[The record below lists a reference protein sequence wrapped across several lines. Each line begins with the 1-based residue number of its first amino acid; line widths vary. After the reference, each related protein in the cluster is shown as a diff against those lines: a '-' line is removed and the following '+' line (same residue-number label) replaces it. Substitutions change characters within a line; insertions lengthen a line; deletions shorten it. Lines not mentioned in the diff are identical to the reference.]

1 MKENQIYRK
10 FWNLSLGSWSVA
22 SHMTNDGGC
31 SDVVLRHSGVRNRSL
46 VLAIGL
52 ALTSVT
58 HAQSVKSPAMVTASK
73 VMVAHV
79 DSQVN
84 RTADRIPTGDGSE
97 LMTHMALDWKFF
109 PFGNNSIAIGYF
121 SKAFAPNAIALGYNS
136 SVTQS
141 ANNGVA
147 LGSNSTVSGV
157 NSVALGAGS
166 MASELNVISVGGGDG
181 VTGPAVRRIVNV
193 GDGIGNND
201 AVNKSQLDGVTASVN
216 DVAASVK
223 TIALTNQV
231 TGSSV
236 ASASGKES
244 TAIGSG
250 AQAVADNTV
259 AFGGRAI
266 ANAVGAS
273 ALGFDSH
280 AKGINSTTVGTQSVS
295 LGQGGV
301 SLGYN
306 SFVGEGSFNGLALG
320 SNSLVLLQGVDSV
333 ALGSGSM
340 ASEPNVVSVGS
351 GDGLRGPA
359 VRRIVNVGDGI
370 GNNDAVNKSQLDGVT
385 ASVNDVVASVKN
397 IAGAIQITGS
407 GVASVS
413 GQDST
418 AAGASAQAAG
428 DSSIALGARSRA
440 NAIGSSA
447 LGVDGHALGANSTA
461 LGGQSTAISEGGT
474 SLGYNSFV
482 GQSAT
487 NGIALGSNAIV
498 SGVNSVALGAGSV
511 ASELNVISVGGGDGV
526 TGPAVR
532 RIVNVGDGIGNND
545 AVNKSQLDGV
555 TASVN
560 DVAASVKKIVGTIQI
575 TGSGVASAI
584 GKDSTATGASAQAV
598 GDSSVALGTRAT
610 ANAIGSS
617 VLGVDSRARG
627 INSTALGR
635 QSNAIGDGSVSLGFN
650 SFVRQSGEHGVA
662 LGTDAGVSGKDS
674 IALGYGSR
682 TYEANV
688 LSIGSGNGR
697 GGPATRRIVNVSSGN
712 LSQLST
718 DAVNGGQLFQ
728 TLSSMASILGGGAAV
743 GAQGVLVA
751 PVYQIQGSSYG
762 SVGAALKALDGKV
775 TDIDHRVNVNSNLAA
790 GAAASTLSASKPVS
804 MSSTEAVGVAKVVS
818 GVAVSDSSVAAN
830 AQVLSKGSGVS
841 ISATGG
847 SSQSSDEVQTSSVG
861 MDSLGSS
868 LNVRKVTMAAGMLA
882 TDGVSKTQLDNSM
895 AAANSYTDARFSALN
910 DSFESLRSDVNGQMR
925 RQDRRISRQGAM
937 GAAML
942 NMATSAAGIHTQ
954 NRVGAGVGF
963 QNGQAALSL
972 GYQRAI
978 SDRSTVTIGGA
989 FSSGDSSVG
998 VGAGF
1003 GW

>member
-1 MKENQIYRK
+1 MKVNQIYRK

-58 HAQSVKSPAMVTASK
+58 HAQSVKGPAMVTASK

-109 PFGNNSIAIGYF
+109 PFSKNSIAIGYL

-166 MASELNVISVGGGDG
+166 IASELNVISVGGGDG

-223 TIALTNQV
+223 
-231 TGSSV
+231 
-236 ASASGKES
+236 
-244 TAIGSG
+244 
-250 AQAVADNTV
+250 
-259 AFGGRAI
+259 
-266 ANAVGAS
+266 
-273 ALGFDSH
+273 
-280 AKGINSTTVGTQSVS
+280 
-295 LGQGGV
+295 
-301 SLGYN
+301 
-306 SFVGEGSFNGLALG
+306 
-320 SNSLVLLQGVDSV
+320 
-333 ALGSGSM
+333 
-340 ASEPNVVSVGS
+340 
-351 GDGLRGPA
+351 
-359 VRRIVNVGDGI
+359 
-370 GNNDAVNKSQLDGVT
+370 
-385 ASVNDVVASVKN
+385 N

-428 DSSIALGARSRA
+428 DSSVALGARSRA

-447 LGVDGHALGANSTA
+447 LGVDGHAFGANSTA

-482 GQSAT
+482 AQSAT

-498 SGVNSVALGAGSV
+498 SGVNSVALGSGSM
-511 ASELNVISVGGGDGV
+511 ASEPNVVSVGGGDGV

-560 DVAASVKKIVGTIQI
+560 DVAASVKNIAGAIQV
-575 TGSGVASAI
+575 TGSGVASVSR
-584 GKDSTATGASAQAV
+584 KDSTAAGASAQAA

-610 ANAIGSS
+610 ANAIGSI

-627 INSTALGR
+627 VNSTALGR

-662 LGTDAGVSGKDS
+662 LGTDAGVSGKNS

-682 TYEANV
+682 TQEAEV

-712 LSQLST
+712 LSQVST

-790 GAAASTLSASKPVS
+790 GAAASTLSASKPGS
-804 MSSTEAVGVAKVVS
+804 TSSTAVVGVAKVVS
-818 GVAVSDSSVAAN
+818 GAALSDSSVAAN
-830 AQVLSKGSGVS
+830 AQVLSKENGVS

-847 SSQSSDEVQTSSVG
+847 SAQSRDEVQTSSVG
-861 MDSLGSS
+861 TDSLGSS
-868 LNVRKVTMAAGMLA
+868 LNARQATMAVGALV
-882 TDGVSKTQLDNSM
+882 TQGVSKTQLDNSM

-989 FSSGDSSVG
+989 FSSSDSSVG
-998 VGAGF
+998 IGAGF

>member
-46 VLAIGL
+46 VLAISL

-58 HAQSVKSPAMVTASK
+58 HAQSVKGPAMVTASK

-109 PFGNNSIAIGYF
+109 PFGNNSIAIGYL

-166 MASELNVISVGGGDG
+166 IASEPNVVSVGGGDG
-181 VTGPAVRRIVNV
+181 VTGSAVRRIVNV

-250 AQAVADNTV
+250 AQAVADNTA

-359 VRRIVNVGDGI
+359 VRRIVNVDDGI

-385 ASVNDVVASVKN
+385 ASVKN
-397 IAGAIQITGS
+397 IAGAIQVTGS

-428 DSSIALGARSRA
+428 DSSVALGARSRA

-447 LGVDGHALGANSTA
+447 LGVDGHAFGANSTA

-482 GQSAT
+482 AQSAT
-487 NGIALGSNAIV
+487 SGIALGSNAIV
-498 SGVNSVALGAGSV
+498 SGVNSVALGAGSI
-511 ASELNVISVGGGDGV
+511 ASELNVVSVGGGDGV

-532 RIVNVGDGIGNND
+532 RIVNVDDGIGNND

-560 DVAASVKKIVGTIQI
+560 DVAASVKNIAGAIQI
-575 TGSGVASAI
+575 TGSGVASVSR
-584 GKDSTATGASAQAV
+584 KDSTAAGASAQAA

-610 ANAIGSS
+610 ANAIGSI

-627 INSTALGR
+627 VNSTALGR

-662 LGTDAGVSGKDS
+662 LGTDAGVSGKNS

-682 TYEANV
+682 TQEAEV

-712 LSQLST
+712 LSQVST

-790 GAAASTLSASKPVS
+790 GAAASTLSASKPG
-804 MSSTEAVGVAKVVS
+804 STSNTEVVGVAKVVS
-818 GVAVSDSSVAAN
+818 GAALSDSSVAAN
-830 AQVLSKGSGVS
+830 AQVLSKENGVS

-847 SSQSSDEVQTSSVG
+847 SAQSRDEVQTSSVG
-861 MDSLGSS
+861 TDSLGSS
-868 LNVRKVTMAAGMLA
+868 LNARQATMAVDALV
-882 TDGVSKTQLDNSM
+882 TQGVSKTQLDNSM

-989 FSSGDSSVG
+989 FSSSDSSVG
-998 VGAGF
+998 IGAGF

>member
-46 VLAIGL
+46 VLAISL

-58 HAQSVKSPAMVTASK
+58 HAQSVKGPAMVTASK

-109 PFGNNSIAIGYF
+109 PFGNNSIAIGYL

-166 MASELNVISVGGGDG
+166 IASEPNVVSVGGGDG
-181 VTGPAVRRIVNV
+181 VTGSAVRRIVNV

-250 AQAVADNTV
+250 AQAVADNTA

-359 VRRIVNVGDGI
+359 VRRIVNVDDGI

-385 ASVNDVVASVKN
+385 ASVKN
-397 IAGAIQITGS
+397 IAGAIQVTGS

-428 DSSIALGARSRA
+428 DSSVALGARSRA

-447 LGVDGHALGANSTA
+447 LGVDGHAFGANSTA

-482 GQSAT
+482 AQSAT

-498 SGVNSVALGAGSV
+498 SGVNSVALGAGSI

-560 DVAASVKKIVGTIQI
+560 DVAASVKNIAGAIQI
-575 TGSGVASAI
+575 TGSGVASVSR
-584 GKDSTATGASAQAV
+584 KDSTAAGASAQAA

-610 ANAIGSS
+610 ANAIGSI

-627 INSTALGR
+627 VNSTALGR

-662 LGTDAGVSGKDS
+662 LGTDAGVSGKNS

-682 TYEANV
+682 TQEAEV

-712 LSQLST
+712 LSQVST

-790 GAAASTLSASKPVS
+790 GAAASTLSASKPG
-804 MSSTEAVGVAKVVS
+804 STSNTEVVGVAKVVS
-818 GVAVSDSSVAAN
+818 GAALSDSSVAAN
-830 AQVLSKGSGVS
+830 AQVLSKENGVS

-847 SSQSSDEVQTSSVG
+847 SAQSRDEVQTSSVG
-861 MDSLGSS
+861 TDSLGSS
-868 LNVRKVTMAAGMLA
+868 LNARQATMAVDALV
-882 TDGVSKTQLDNSM
+882 TQGVSKTQLDNSM

-989 FSSGDSSVG
+989 FSSSDSSVG
-998 VGAGF
+998 IGAGF

>member
-1 MKENQIYRK
+1 
-10 FWNLSLGSWSVA
+10 
-22 SHMTNDGGC
+22 
-31 SDVVLRHSGVRNRSL
+31 
-46 VLAIGL
+46 
-52 ALTSVT
+52 
-58 HAQSVKSPAMVTASK
+58 
-73 VMVAHV
+73 
-79 DSQVN
+79 
-84 RTADRIPTGDGSE
+84 
-97 LMTHMALDWKFF
+97 
-109 PFGNNSIAIGYF
+109 
-121 SKAFAPNAIALGYNS
+121 
-136 SVTQS
+136 
-141 ANNGVA
+141 
-147 LGSNSTVSGV
+147 
-157 NSVALGAGS
+157 
-166 MASELNVISVGGGDG
+166 
-181 VTGPAVRRIVNV
+181 
-193 GDGIGNND
+193 
-201 AVNKSQLDGVTASVN
+201 
-216 DVAASVK
+216 
-223 TIALTNQV
+223 
-231 TGSSV
+231 
-236 ASASGKES
+236 
-244 TAIGSG
+244 
-250 AQAVADNTV
+250 
-259 AFGGRAI
+259 
-266 ANAVGAS
+266 
-273 ALGFDSH
+273 
-280 AKGINSTTVGTQSVS
+280 
-295 LGQGGV
+295 
-301 SLGYN
+301 
-306 SFVGEGSFNGLALG
+306 
-320 SNSLVLLQGVDSV
+320 
-333 ALGSGSM
+333 
-340 ASEPNVVSVGS
+340 
-351 GDGLRGPA
+351 
-359 VRRIVNVGDGI
+359 
-370 GNNDAVNKSQLDGVT
+370 
-385 ASVNDVVASVKN
+385 
-397 IAGAIQITGS
+397 
-407 GVASVS
+407 
-413 GQDST
+413 
-418 AAGASAQAAG
+418 
-428 DSSIALGARSRA
+428 
-440 NAIGSSA
+440 
-447 LGVDGHALGANSTA
+447 
-461 LGGQSTAISEGGT
+461 
-474 SLGYNSFV
+474 
-482 GQSAT
+482 
-487 NGIALGSNAIV
+487 
-498 SGVNSVALGAGSV
+498 
-511 ASELNVISVGGGDGV
+511 
-526 TGPAVR
+526 
-532 RIVNVGDGIGNND
+532 
-545 AVNKSQLDGV
+545 
-555 TASVN
+555 
-560 DVAASVKKIVGTIQI
+560 VGTIQI

-830 AQVLSKGSGVS
+830 AQVLSKESGVS

-942 NMATSAAGIHTQ
+942 NMATSAAGIHTP

>member
-58 HAQSVKSPAMVTASK
+58 HAQSVKGPAMVTASK

-109 PFGNNSIAIGYF
+109 PFGNNSIAIGYL

-166 MASELNVISVGGGDG
+166 IASEPNVVSVGGGDG
-181 VTGPAVRRIVNV
+181 VTGSAVRRIVNV

-250 AQAVADNTV
+250 AQAVADNTA

-359 VRRIVNVGDGI
+359 VRRIVNVDDGI

-385 ASVNDVVASVKN
+385 ASVNDVAASVKN
-397 IAGAIQITGS
+397 IAGAIQVTGS

-413 GQDST
+413 RKDST

-428 DSSIALGARSRA
+428 DSSVALGARSRA

-447 LGVDGHALGANSTA
+447 LGVDGHAFGANSTA

-482 GQSAT
+482 AQSAT

-498 SGVNSVALGAGSV
+498 SGVNSVALGAGSM
-511 ASELNVISVGGGDGV
+511 ASELNVVSVGGGDGV

-555 TASVN
+555 TASVKN
-560 DVAASVKKIVGTIQI
+560 IAGAIQV
-575 TGSGVASAI
+575 TGSGVASVSR
-584 GKDSTATGASAQAV
+584 KDSTAAGASAQAA

-610 ANAIGSS
+610 ANAIGSI

-627 INSTALGR
+627 VNSTALGR

-662 LGTDAGVSGKDS
+662 LGADAGVSGKNS

-682 TYEANV
+682 TYEADV

-697 GGPATRRIVNVSSGN
+697 GAPATRRIVNVSSGN
-712 LSQLST
+712 LSQVST

-790 GAAASTLSASKPVS
+790 GAAASTLSASKPGAT
-804 MSSTEAVGVAKVVS
+804 SSTEVVGVAKLVS
-818 GVAVSDSSVAAN
+818 GAALSDSSVAAN
-830 AQVLSKGSGVS
+830 AQVLSKENGVS
-841 ISATGG
+841 ISATG
-847 SSQSSDEVQTSSVG
+847 SSAQSRDEVQTSSVG
-861 MDSLGSS
+861 TDSLGSS
-868 LNVRKVTMAAGMLA
+868 LNARQATMAVGALV
-882 TDGVSKTQLDNSM
+882 TQGVSKTQLDNSM

-989 FSSGDSSVG
+989 FSSSDSSVG
-998 VGAGF
+998 IGAGF